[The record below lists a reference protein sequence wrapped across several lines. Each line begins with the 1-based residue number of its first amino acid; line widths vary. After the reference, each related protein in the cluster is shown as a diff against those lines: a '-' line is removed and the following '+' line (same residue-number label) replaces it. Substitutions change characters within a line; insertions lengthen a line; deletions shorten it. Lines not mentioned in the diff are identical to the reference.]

1 MTTELARALV
11 RSPWWRWSAGVLC
24 EDGARVVAT
33 VSDGAHG
40 LRVLIDGPS
49 RWFVPAQHV
58 PLPCLA
64 DAFTLGYIEDRMRDA
79 WVGARIEINTDPWR
93 DEPADARGGWIAAD
107 IVRGRVCP
115 QTFSSEDNALVATL
129 EAAPEVPG

>member
-1 MTTELARALV
+1 M
-11 RSPWWRWSAGVLC
+11 
-24 EDGARVVAT
+24 
-33 VSDGAHG
+33 SDGAHG

-49 RWFVPAQHV
+49 RRFVPAQHV

-93 DEPADARGGWIAAD
+93 DEPTAEVRICPAPGVPCRSFFGRGPLARAHA
-107 IVRGRVCP
+107 IV
-115 QTFSSEDNALVATL
+115 SALL
-129 EAAPEVPG
+129 AAPEDSP